1 MLLMS
6 QRIYYMDSQSNSND
20 LFSNDEDTVIDFLA
34 NQQDYID
41 NKNIEKLSSIEETN
55 LFRGAGNTIM
65 NLLALA

>member
-1 MLLMS
+1 MS

-20 LFSNDEDTVIDFLA
+20 LFSNDEDTVIDFLV

-41 NKNIEKLSSIEETN
+41 NKNIVKLSSIEETN